1 MVTEDF
7 TDMMIQILVIVKDSS
22 GLNMM
27 KMGI

>member
-1 MVTEDF
+1 MVTEGF